1 MNKLDFQK
9 LYLNTL
15 SCYSEN
21 HQKLFPNVEE
31 ITVELF
37 QNLETIEIIHI
48 LDTYVHSNEYVKSIL
63 NRILGVKHI
72 IESRESNSKLD
83 LISTWK
89 YISNSI
95 KLIPIENTIS
105 SIGSQGFLSI
115 PLYRLPSPLE
125 EFDFI
130 RLHIWDDSL
139 NKHFDQK
146 KCEEFSIHSHTFHAD
161 SWIITGKII
170 NQTYDYNESEN
181 SDFSLFNVEYNK
193 SINKVNQHTSVAVN
207 QGINLNVKQLS
218 DELHFAGSHYE
229 VLAGHLHKSGHKNS
243 PGISAT
249 FFSFTGKNG
258 LDKSIVLGPRSIIE
272 SPINRNIYIN
282 PTGLLDKIDKQ
293 IMNG

>member
-1 MNKLDFQK
+1 MKKLEFQK

-21 HQKLFPNVEE
+21 HQMLFPNVEE
-31 ITVELF
+31 ITEELF

-72 IESRESNSKLD
+72 IESRESNSNLD
-83 LISTWK
+83 LMSTWK

-115 PLYRLPSPLE
+115 PLYKMPSPLE

-139 NKHFDQK
+139 NKYIDQK
-146 KCEEFSIHSHTFHAD
+146 KREEFSIHSHSFHAD

-170 NQTYDYNESEN
+170 NQTYVYDESEG

-207 QGINLNVKQLS
+207 QGVNLDVQQLS
-218 DELHFAGSHYE
+218 DELHFMGSHYE

-243 PGISAT
+243 PSVSAT

-258 LDKSIVLGPRSIIE
+258 LDKSTVVGPRSINE
-272 SPINRNIYIN
+272 SLINRNIYIN
-282 PTGLLDKIDKQ
+282 PTDLLDKIEKQ

>member
-1 MNKLDFQK
+1 MKKLEFQK

-21 HQKLFPNVEE
+21 HQMLFPNVEE
-31 ITVELF
+31 ITEELF
-37 QNLETIEIIHI
+37 QNLETIEMIHI

-83 LISTWK
+83 LMSTWK

-115 PLYRLPSPLE
+115 PLYRMPSPLE

-139 NKHFDQK
+139 NKYIDQK

-170 NQTYDYNESEN
+170 NQTYDYNESES

-207 QGINLNVKQLS
+207 QGVNLNVQQLS
-218 DELHFAGSHYE
+218 DELHFTGSHYE

-243 PGISAT
+243 PGVSAT
-249 FFSFTGKNG
+249 FFSFTGKKG
-258 LDKSIVLGPRSIIE
+258 LDKSIVLGPKSINQ
-272 SPINRNIYIN
+272 SPINRNIFIN
-282 PTGLLDKIDKQ
+282 PTDLLDKIEKQ